1 MPSPEPAAWGRMEE
15 GFDASHAPARKKAAL
30 DYALEGEITNPHL
43 RAFAATPLCDALRHD
58 VRFDYWRRY
67 SRCKKELIE
76 SWAAL
81 QQLRRCVQRLSPD
94 KHETGKGLTFVEL
107 CSGRGC
113 LSMLLAH
120 TYPDANIH
128 MCDSDGRMKIPHLSH
143 PSMRNVS
150 FHLEDIFHDDA
161 ARTVRNAVDS
171 AHLDGGY
178 CLVVGVH
185 LCGDLSR
192 RAVQLWRGCGADA
205 LVLCPCCLPRRRRA
219 DAFGFHVVDLAR
231 KMRVDGYGLWCTM
244 LYGLLVADGSDDLGV
259 ENGAG
264 GVMCNMC
271 VDEDVTSPQRSFLT
285 AVRRGRGL
293 EGGGE
298 KVGGG
303 SRHVGV
309 VPGRGTGKWRIV
321 A

>member
-81 QQLRRCVQRLSPD
+81 QQLKRCVQRLSGPD

-120 TYPDANIH
+120 TFPDSNIH

-143 PSMRNVS
+143 PSMRNV
-150 FHLEDIFHDDA
+150 
-161 ARTVRNAVDS
+161 
-171 AHLDGGY
+171 
-178 CLVVGVH
+178 
-185 LCGDLSR
+185 
-192 RAVQLWRGCGADA
+192 
-205 LVLCPCCLPRRRRA
+205 
-219 DAFGFHVVDLAR
+219 
-231 KMRVDGYGLWCTM
+231 
-244 LYGLLVADGSDDLGV
+244 
-259 ENGAG
+259 
-264 GVMCNMC
+264 
-271 VDEDVTSPQRSFLT
+271 
-285 AVRRGRGL
+285 
-293 EGGGE
+293 
-298 KVGGG
+298 
-303 SRHVGV
+303 
-309 VPGRGTGKWRIV
+309 
-321 A
+321 

>member
-1 MPSPEPAAWGRMEE
+1 MPASEPAAWGRMEE

-120 TYPDANIH
+120 TFPDSNIH
-128 MCDSDGRMKIPHLSH
+128 MCDSDGRMKLPHLSH

-185 LCGDLSR
+185 YAEIYLAERCSCGGNAVQTRSCCARVVCRDDAGRKRSGFTSWTWRGRCGWTGTGFGARCSTGFWR
-192 RAVQLWRGCGADA
+192 RA
-205 LVLCPCCLPRRRRA
+205 
-219 DAFGFHVVDLAR
+219 
-231 KMRVDGYGLWCTM
+231 T
-244 LYGLLVADGSDDLGV
+244 
-259 ENGAG
+259 
-264 GVMCNMC
+264 
-271 VDEDVTSPQRSFLT
+271 
-285 AVRRGRGL
+285 
-293 EGGGE
+293 
-298 KVGGG
+298 
-303 SRHVGV
+303 
-309 VPGRGTGKWRIV
+309 RIIWT
-321 A
+321 